1 MERHNGSKKKGWSQA
16 GREERRTQSRKEGR
30 QKKGNEKEGHP
41 QAPIT
46 TLQKKKAGFAPAFLF
61 SSPRVTRARKLEDP
75 IDERRKLYS
84 LLLRCHRELTLRFE
98 ITVRVRFDH
107 VNLFGGRH

>member
-1 MERHNGSKKKGWSQA
+1 MERHNGSKKKGWSQE
-16 GREERRTQSRKEGR
+16 GCEEGRTQSRKEGR

-61 SSPRVTRARKLEDP
+61 SFTASNARSRARE
-75 IDERRKLYS
+75 S
-84 LLLRCHRELTLRFE
+84 
-98 ITVRVRFDH
+98 
-107 VNLFGGRH
+107 G